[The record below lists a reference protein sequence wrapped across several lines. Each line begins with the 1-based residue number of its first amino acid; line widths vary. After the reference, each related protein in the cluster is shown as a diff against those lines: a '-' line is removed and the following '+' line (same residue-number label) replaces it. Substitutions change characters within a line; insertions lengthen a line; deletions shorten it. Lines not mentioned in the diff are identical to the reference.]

1 MSSEPVVSPLRDEFK
16 KALVESAKARDQV
29 RLDTIRAVQS
39 AVRYKEIEK
48 KGTLTDPEIL
58 SVIGTLCKQRRESIE
73 QFKNGGR
80 TELAEKEA
88 RELSILEKFLPA
100 QLSKEDVE
108 KAVAQ
113 VIKDLSASG
122 GASGASAMGNVMK
135 ETMKRLAGQADGKL
149 VNEIVRSLLK

>member
-58 SVIGTLCKQRRESIE
+58 SVINTLCKQRRESIE

-113 VIKDLSASG
+113 VIKDL

-149 VNEIVRSLLK
+149 VNEIVRSQLK

>member
-1 MSSEPVVSPLRDEFK
+1 MSTTPIASPLRDEFK

-48 KGTLTDPEIL
+48 KATLTDPEIL
-58 SVIGTLCKQRRESIE
+58 SVVNTLCKQRRESIE

-108 KAVAQ
+108 KTVAQ
-113 VIKDLSASG
+113 VIKDL

-149 VNEIVRSLLK
+149 VNEIVRSQLK

>member
-1 MSSEPVVSPLRDEFK
+1 MSSAPTVSPLRDEFK
-16 KALVESAKARDQV
+16 KALVEAAKARDQV

-73 QFKNGGR
+73 QFRNGGR
-80 TELAEKEA
+80 AELADKEA

-100 QLSKEDVE
+100 QLSKDEVE
-108 KAVAQ
+108 KVVAQ
-113 VIKDLSASG
+113 VIKDL

-149 VNEIVRSLLK
+149 VNEIVRTQLK